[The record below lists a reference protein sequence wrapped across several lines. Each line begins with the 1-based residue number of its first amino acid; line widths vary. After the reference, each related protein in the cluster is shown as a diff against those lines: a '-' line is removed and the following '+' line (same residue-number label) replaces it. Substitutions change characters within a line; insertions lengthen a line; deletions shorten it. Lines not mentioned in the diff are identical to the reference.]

1 MGASSSSS
9 SQVVR
14 RELSPLYTV
23 IGTVTSGMN
32 VVEKIAADGNSV
44 AADNGV
50 PPKVT
55 HHMISVTIQ
64 QISA

>member
-1 MGASSSSS
+1 
-9 SQVVR
+9 
-14 RELSPLYTV
+14 
-23 IGTVTSGMN
+23 MN

-55 HHMISVTIQ
+55 HHMITVTIQ
-64 QISA
+64 PGQRVDDNRK